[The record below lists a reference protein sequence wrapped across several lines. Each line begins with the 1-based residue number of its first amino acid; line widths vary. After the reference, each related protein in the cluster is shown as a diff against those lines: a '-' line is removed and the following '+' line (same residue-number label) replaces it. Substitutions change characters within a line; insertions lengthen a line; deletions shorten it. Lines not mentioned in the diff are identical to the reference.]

1 MLRLNFRMMP
11 PRAQHPRSAG
21 AHRGKF
27 APDIKK
33 VKLIF
38 KATIILV
45 LICTLEGWVDFVRKC
60 ALSYIHHCH
69 FADEVSL
76 VTTPA
81 YSKVESIFKEV
92 YKEKNKI
99 IKIKFKRL
107 FSNSP
112 LKLNSFHYFLFVC
125 QYVWSCHELYFLES
139 INWLKGLQ
147 CYPN

>member
-1 MLRLNFRMMP
+1 MLRLNFRMML
-11 PRAQHPRSAG
+11 PRAQRPRSTG
-21 AHRGKF
+21 AHRGKY

-33 VKLIF
+33 LNWIF
-38 KATIILV
+38 KAIIILV
-45 LICTLEGWVDFVRKC
+45 LVCTLEGWFDFVRKC

-76 VTTPA
+76 ITTPA

-99 IKIKFKRL
+99 KMIKIKKNLIQIF

-112 LKLNSFHYFLFVC
+112 LKFNSFHYFLFVC
-125 QYVWSCHELYFLES
+125 QYVWSCHERYFFR
-139 INWLKGLQ
+139 I
-147 CYPN
+147 Y